1 MTEIIKIPEERVSI
15 LIGKNGQTKRR
26 IEEKCGVRLTIRNDE
41 IEIGGDPENI
51 FFAVDIVKA
60 IGRGF
65 APRKAIQL
73 AKEDYSLYVI
83 SLREALP
90 TEKAIERMKARI
102 IGEKGKIKTEIES
115 ATESF
120 VSVYGHTVAV
130 IAKIDTIEY
139 AKEAI
144 YKIIEGAPHATVLS
158 YLSKSR
164 REIMDSKFKYEWR

>member
-1 MTEIIKIPEERVSI
+1 MTEIIKIPDERISI
-15 LIGKNGQTKRR
+15 IIGKNGQTKKK
-26 IEEKCGVRLTIRNDE
+26 IEEKCRIKLRIRDDE
-41 IEIGGDPENI
+41 VEISGDAENI
-51 FFAVDIVKA
+51 FFAVDVVKA

-65 APRKAIQL
+65 SPRKALQL
-73 AKEDYSLYVI
+73 AKDDYALYVI

-144 YKIIEGAPHATVLS
+144 YKIIEGAPHSTVLS
-158 YLSKSR
+158 YLSKAR
-164 REIMDSKFKYEWR
+164 REIMDSKFRYG